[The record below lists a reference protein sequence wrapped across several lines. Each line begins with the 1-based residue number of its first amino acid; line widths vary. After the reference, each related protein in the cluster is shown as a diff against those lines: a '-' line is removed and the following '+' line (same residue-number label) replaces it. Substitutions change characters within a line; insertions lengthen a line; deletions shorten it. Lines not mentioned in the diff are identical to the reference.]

1 MRQDLAKILAELKKN
16 HKEVDKEFRDA
27 VSINAL
33 EGRNE
38 AVKKAPAAFG
48 KLRQQIGIESIN
60 NYEKKVVSNADYS
73 AYVEFGTGGKV
84 DFPPEWEDIARQ
96 AKAKKG
102 STGSF
107 DDGVEAVAE
116 WCRLKGIDQKNAP
129 SILFF
134 LMKDGQEPRPFM
146 FPAWQKVKEQ
156 FKKDLNGIINKPR

>member
-1 MRQDLAKILAELKKN
+1 MRQDLARILADLRSNES
-16 HKEVDKEFRDA
+16 EVKKEFRDA

-38 AVKKAPAAFG
+38 AVRKAPAAFG
-48 KLRQQIGIESIN
+48 KLRQQIGIESAN
-60 NYEKKVVSNADYS
+60 DYEKKVVSNADYS

-96 AKAKKG
+96 AKVAKG

-116 WCRLKGIDQKNAP
+116 WCRLKGIDPKNAP

-134 LMKDGQEPRPFM
+134 LIKDGQEPRPFM

-156 FKKDLNGIINKPR
+156 FKKDIDAIINKPR